1 MFSESQIRAR
11 QSDLYCVK
19 KQLVG
24 KMPKELFGLLCICNY
39 NLHYA
44 QKLFKTY
51 NAGLTYR

>member
-1 MFSESQIRAR
+1 
-11 QSDLYCVK
+11 
-19 KQLVG
+19 
-24 KMPKELFGLLCICNY
+24 MPKELFGLLCICNY